1 MNEQEEGMVSWKYE
15 WANQFTDVVFARIPG
30 DRSHWYQKFLITNE
44 ECIWEKKKYNCRERY
59 CNLYFNLY
67 WKFEVKLAY

>member
-15 WANQFTDVVFARIPG
+15 WANQFTGVVFARIPG

-44 ECIWEKKKYNCRERY
+44 ECIWEKKKI
-59 CNLYFNLY
+59 
-67 WKFEVKLAY
+67 